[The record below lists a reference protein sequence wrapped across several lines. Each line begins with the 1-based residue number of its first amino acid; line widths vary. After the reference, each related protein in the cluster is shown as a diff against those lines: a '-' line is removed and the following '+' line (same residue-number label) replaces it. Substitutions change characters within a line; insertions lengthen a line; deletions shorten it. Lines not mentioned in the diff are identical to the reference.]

1 VTRYLA
7 LSVEQA
13 PSQRL
18 QPWKDEN
25 ILHFTPSITANSVV
39 AKNAEAA
46 EARAAANILM
56 RAGIGGV
63 TYINQMG
70 RRIPPNQGTP
80 SGKQMAL
87 NAALK
92 QLIETKLAHTHE
104 LAVGAADHRVRQAF
118 RNLWTPAI
126 TGELVS
132 IRRIEDVTI
141 PGGHPHSDA
150 RLRARP
156 GAMSDQVVTPSV
168 TRRSPV
174 MHRS

>member
-1 VTRYLA
+1 
-7 LSVEQA
+7 VEQA

-80 SGKQMAL
+80 SGKTDGTQHG
-87 NAALK
+87 
-92 QLIETKLAHTHE
+92 IEATH
-104 LAVGAADHRVRQAF
+104 
-118 RNLWTPAI
+118 
-126 TGELVS
+126 
-132 IRRIEDVTI
+132 
-141 PGGHPHSDA
+141 
-150 RLRARP
+150 
-156 GAMSDQVVTPSV
+156 
-168 TRRSPV
+168 
-174 MHRS
+174 